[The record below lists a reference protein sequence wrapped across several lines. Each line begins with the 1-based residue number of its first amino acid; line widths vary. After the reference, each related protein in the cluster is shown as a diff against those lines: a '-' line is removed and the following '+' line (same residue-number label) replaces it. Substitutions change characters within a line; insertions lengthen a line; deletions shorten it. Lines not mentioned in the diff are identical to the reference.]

1 MALVYIVFV
10 ISVLVNILF
19 IYFDFL
25 PFLKNILKVKCK
37 QNIAPVQKDLRVIE
51 NEILKTSFDIVET
64 EKQLTTWD
72 KKQYVSERFY
82 HYIKGTKSDSFKKF
96 HFPVAFLYHGF
107 SSYLL
112 SKDNGADI
120 SRFKTIFDKI
130 LDDQG
135 SPKFLMDKPDQVPF
149 GLTSLSLYEKFND
162 QKYLKFSEHIFQ
174 FILKS
179 LNDEGVM
186 PYNKTSNNQYVD
198 VLGMI
203 VPFLIEYYKV
213 TGNDDVL
220 ILAKKQIDFFEKHG
234 IDSATFLPSHSFNS
248 KSLIRTGS
256 ANWGRGFGWY
266 VLAINAVN
274 SVDGS
279 YLSKLENIHR
289 NVPEMKKYIY
299 SQFPGSS
306 QKVDISATIML
317 LNCFLDSGIIN
328 ITKEEFINTFQQYL
342 QDGYVMQTSGDTIG
356 INDYSDFFGKSE
368 FSQGMFLLILS
379 KLK

>member
-1 MALVYIVFV
+1 MALIYITF
-10 ISVLVNILF
+10 ILSVLVNILF

-25 PFLKNILKVKCK
+25 PFLKNILKVKRK
-37 QNIAPVQKDLRVIE
+37 QNIVAVQKDLKIIE
-51 NEILKTSFDIVET
+51 NEILQTSFDIVET

-96 HFPVAFLYHGF
+96 HFPVAFLYHGL

-112 SKDNGADI
+112 NTDNSDI
-120 SRFKTIFDKI
+120 SRFKNTFDKI

-135 SPKFLMDKPDQVPF
+135 NPKFTMDKQDQVPF
-149 GLTSLSLYEKFND
+149 GLTSLSLYEKFKD
-162 QKYLKFSEHIFQ
+162 EKYLRFSDHIYH
-174 FILKS
+174 FIVKNLD
-179 LNDEGVM
+179 NDGVVL
-186 PYNKTSNNQYVD
+186 YNKSSDNQYVD

-203 VPFLIEYYKV
+203 VPFLISYYKT
-213 TGNDDVL
+213 TGNNEVL
-220 ILAKKQIDFFEKHG
+220 SLAKKQIDFFEQYG
-234 IDSATFLPSHSFNS
+234 LDPITFLPSHSFRLKNR
-248 KSLIRTGS
+248 IRTGS
-256 ANWGRGFGWY
+256 VNWGRGFGWY
-266 VLAINAVN
+266 LLGINAVN

-279 YLSKLENIHR
+279 YLSKLEKIYH
-289 NVPEMKKYIY
+289 NVPETKKFIY

-306 QKVDISATIML
+306 HKVDMSATTML
-317 LNCFLDSGIIN
+317 LNCFLDSKIIN
-328 ITKEEFINTFQQYL
+328 ITKEEFINTFRPYL